1 MPTATERFN
10 LCKLPQSNNLAVFI
24 ARQMTP
30 RMPFL
35 APESMKNWKNTGAD
49 TEKRKSS
56 QRMWSASQ
64 TS

>member
-1 MPTATERFN
+1 
-10 LCKLPQSNNLAVFI
+10 
-24 ARQMTP
+24 MTP